1 MSQHYKVFECGV
13 AEKGWVV
20 FECGVA
26 VKWQVRGGLNGEDIC
41 GFEIT
46 DVEFEQLQFLSSC
59 GDDMIMHTLHAC
71 KISNP
76 TLFRLQEEVAAVWKV
91 PACTVQFAAFEKDHI
106 IQVVQRD
113 HNIKSIDVD
122 LDSRPPKE
130 RGWTTISIRYE
141 DLARHMPGWH
151 CTQAYW
157 KVDDSYF
164 DDFDDWYC
172 CWSLHICVKRAV
184 FKQCGYELPTTV
196 IAELSSR
203 DPDPATGEAIV
214 YKTCARDFAIY
225 LDGCRLHSA
234 NALSL
239 EFGPFDFKAYIAPIK
254 RKNHLGFSLRL
265 QIVEVKTDEG

>member
-46 DVEFEQLQFLSSC
+46 DVEFEQLQFLLSC
-59 GDDMIMHTLHAC
+59 GADMIMHTLHAC

-106 IQVVQRD
+106 IQVAYRNHD
-113 HNIKSIDVD
+113 IKSIEID
-122 LDSRPPKE
+122 LDSRPPRKQ
-130 RGWTTISIRYE
+130 GWTDISIRYE

-151 CTQAYW
+151 CTQAHW
-157 KVDDSYF
+157 KKDVSYS
-164 DDFDDWYC
+164 DRT
-172 CWSLHICVKRAV
+172 CWSLHISVKRAV
-184 FKQCGYELPTTV
+184 FKQYGYELPTTV

-225 LDGCRLHSA
+225 LDGYRLHSA
-234 NALSL
+234 SALSL
-239 EFGPFDFKAYIAPIK
+239 EFGPFDFKAYIAPSK